1 MKPES
6 LFAVITTIQPPTGS
20 VRALA
25 DCLARLDGRLI
36 VIGDKKG
43 PAAYDVPGVDF
54 WSLGRQ
60 LEAGFQL
67 GARLPVGHYSRK
79 NIGYLAAIAA
89 GANCIYETDDD
100 NAPLPT
106 WQPRTESTPGSRI
119 VEKRDA
125 GQRRWVNVYRYFSDE
140 NIWPRGFALDEIGAA
155 APALESRSE
164 SWTGREGQAHFA
176 HGASQNEPVPAG
188 SRTETR
194 NCWAPIQQGLVD
206 GSPDVDAIWRLTQD
220 RPFEFDRGESVLLEP
235 GNWCPFN
242 SQTTWWWPAAY
253 PLLYIP
259 SYCPFRMCDIWRSF
273 VAQRCLWELGSGLCF
288 HGAEVVQERN
298 EHDLMRDFEDE
309 VAGYRWNKR
318 FTSVLEAV
326 RLDPDANAIAGNVR
340 TCYEALVADGLFPVE
355 ELGLVDAWLAD
366 LPALVSQAGA

>member
-1 MKPES
+1 MP
-6 LFAVITTIQPPTGS
+6 VN
-20 VRALA
+20 
-25 DCLARLDGRLI
+25 GRLI

-79 NIGYLAAIAA
+79 NIGYLAAVSA
-89 GANCIYETDDD
+89 GASCIYETDDD
-100 NAPLPT
+100 NAPLPS
-106 WQPRTESTPGSRI
+106 WQPRAESAPGARI
-119 VEKRDA
+119 VEKR
-125 GQRRWVNVYRYFSDE
+125 GTSECRWVNVYRYFSDE
-140 NIWPRGFALDEIGAA
+140 DIWPRGFALDEIGAA
-155 APALESRSE
+155 APALKGGSE
-164 SWTGREGQAHFA
+164 RRIGKGGQAQLA
-176 HGASQNEPVPAG
+176 HGISQNEPVPAG
-188 SRTETR
+188 SRTEAGR
-194 NCWAPIQQGLVD
+194 CWAPIQQGLVD

-220 RPFEFDRGESVLLEP
+220 RPFEFDRGESVFLEA

-259 SYCPFRMCDIWRSF
+259 SHCPFRTCDIWRSF
-273 VAQRCLWELGSGLCF
+273 VAERCLWELGSGLCF
-288 HGAEVVQERN
+288 HSAEVVQERN
-298 EHDLMRDFEDE
+298 QHDLMRDFEDE

-326 RLDPDANAIAGNVR
+326 RLDPDANAIAGNVL
-340 TCYEALVADGLFPVE
+340 APVTKR
-355 ELGLVDAWLAD
+355 
-366 LPALVSQAGA
+366 